1 MPTDDKKERESDL
14 NDLQIGKPLD
24 SAAGCGSVG
33 IETRY
38 LMDAMNEW
46 KRQPD
51 DAARGFGISSDETGK
66 KKKKMNKQIDTSLT
80 NVCGMALFSNSIK
93 ILKPF

>member
-1 MPTDDKKERESDL
+1 MPADDKKERESDL

-66 KKKKMNKQIDTSLT
+66 KKKNEEADRYESHERLWDGTFQQLD
-80 NVCGMALFSNSIK
+80 
-93 ILKPF
+93 